1 MHLAQLSDEF
11 FNTILINLGPLV
23 TQSDAIQ
30 SLFLTHSNIILSL
43 LSPDPS
49 QPGLGH
55 FLSIRLNKVIF
66 MAFLPENLAVRIYVG
81 GYHEVLRKI
90 FRDLL
95 MQIKILDSLKQLCDS
110 IRL

>member
-1 MHLAQLSDEF
+1 
-11 FNTILINLGPLV
+11 
-23 TQSDAIQ
+23 
-30 SLFLTHSNIILSL
+30 
-43 LSPDPS
+43 
-49 QPGLGH
+49 
-55 FLSIRLNKVIF
+55 

-95 MQIKILDSLKQLCDS
+95 MQIKILDSLEQLCDS